1 MSGFTH
7 LCMTYQHML
16 CSAAGVHMGS
26 GLAGVQAGSDFPL
39 VEEGRQV
46 FLL

>member
-1 MSGFTH
+1 MCFVLRLVYTWEVA
-7 LCMTYQHML
+7 LP
-16 CSAAGVHMGS
+16 
-26 GLAGVQAGSDFPL
+26 GVQAGSDFPL